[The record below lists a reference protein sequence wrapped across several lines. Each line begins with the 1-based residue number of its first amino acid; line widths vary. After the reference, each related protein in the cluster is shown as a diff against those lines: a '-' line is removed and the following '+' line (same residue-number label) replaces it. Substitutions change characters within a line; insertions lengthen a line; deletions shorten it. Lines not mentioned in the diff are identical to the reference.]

1 MDRPG
6 VGGGDPPRFTPG
18 KERDAE
24 SPWPPALVEA
34 ECFSNVRLTDAPIL
48 LLVHFHK
55 ALRVEIADLRRLAVT
70 ASETESEPR
79 RPELVV
85 ELRQR
90 FDFLKL
96 AYKYHTATED
106 EVIFLAL
113 DTRIKNVVHT
123 YSLEHESIDD
133 LFGTIFTLVGP
144 IGGKKWFEA
153 LSGTCGLHRH
163 HAVLHLPTYAQRRR
177 AGSNCTF
184 SFKQGR

>member
-1 MDRPG
+1 MDSSG
-6 VGGGDPPRFTPG
+6 VGNSPNLPPD

-24 SPWPPALVEA
+24 SPWPPAVEEA

-70 ASETESEPR
+70 ASEAESEAR

-85 ELRQR
+85 ELRRR

-106 EVIFLAL
+106 EVC
-113 DTRIKNVVHT
+113 VCV
-123 YSLEHESIDD
+123 
-133 LFGTIFTLVGP
+133 
-144 IGGKKWFEA
+144 
-153 LSGTCGLHRH
+153 
-163 HAVLHLPTYAQRRR
+163 
-177 AGSNCTF
+177 
-184 SFKQGR
+184 